1 MPFDPKPTDRAPEWR
16 PQLHRRDV
24 LRLGALAA
32 VGLGATPL
40 LAACT
45 RDSAGGPAARP
56 RPAPRAAS
64 ATVRT
69 RSHVPMRP

>member
-24 LRLGALAA
+24 LRFGALAA
-32 VGLGATPL
+32 AGLAAAPL

-45 RDSAGGPAARP
+45 RENAATPGGGA
-56 RPAPRAAS
+56 PAPRAAS
-64 ATVRT
+64 ATGRIRSPVRT
-69 RSHVPMRP
+69 TP